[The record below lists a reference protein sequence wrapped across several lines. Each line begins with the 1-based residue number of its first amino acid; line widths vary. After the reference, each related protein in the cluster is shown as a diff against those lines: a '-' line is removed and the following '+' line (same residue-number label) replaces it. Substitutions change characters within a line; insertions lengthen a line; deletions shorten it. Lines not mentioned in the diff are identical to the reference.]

1 MDTARAAPSELNYAP
16 NQVPLSIASESTRQE
31 FLPSNNG
38 SFQFGNSQVIDISI
52 NGDFFLDTSQSY
64 LMATLTN
71 LSTAGPL
78 CLEFGPSWIKKI
90 EIKSAGVVLESLDQY
105 GRLYSMLMAAL

>member
-52 NGDFFLDTSQSY
+52 NGDFFS
-64 LMATLTN
+64 
-71 LSTAGPL
+71 
-78 CLEFGPSWIKKI
+78 
-90 EIKSAGVVLESLDQY
+90 
-105 GRLYSMLMAAL
+105 

>member
-52 NGDFFLDTSQSY
+52 NGVKYEYSGYSGI
-64 LMATLTN
+64 LTIPFGQRMNRIPLAANRRN
-71 LSTAGPL
+71 L
-78 CLEFGPSWIKKI
+78 
-90 EIKSAGVVLESLDQY
+90 
-105 GRLYSMLMAAL
+105 